1 MDVPPLDPIHVL
13 VQVALVFAAAF
24 VLICGLTAY
33 SRAHPPRKPDGSP
46 IEGYLRSLYASP
58 GPFALILAALPSAD
72 GDVAVLWNALRGS
85 VRAGDF
91 LARLD
96 EYRIALV
103 VPVDRAGG
111 HRLAGRLS
119 TVAQSGNG
127 PAFCLGLAC
136 APGDG
141 ADPVTLTAAATDRLV
156 AALHSGRPGLQVS
169 PMTER
174 PAPREALPV
183 TAAAAAM
190 QELNRFA
197 GAGGRGAPISLL
209 YVEIDQLGKYGE
221 QYGAGFALQVFGET
235 SAQARA
241 FVRGEDCLAAVDDR
255 RLMITLRGGHV
266 QARAV
271 AGRLVAGLRRTTLA
285 PKGASLKITVSVG
298 LACMPEHAD
307 TTVELA
313 DMSYAA
319 MNVARGSGG
328 STMAMFEP
336 GTPVAGRTHVPRD
349 VF

>member
-24 VLICGLTAY
+24 ALICGLTAY
-33 SRAHPPRKPDGSP
+33 LRAHPPRKPDGSP
-46 IEGYLRSLYASP
+46 IEGHLRALYAAP
-58 GPFALILAALPSAD
+58 DPFALILAALPSAE
-72 GDVAVLWNALRGS
+72 GDMAQLWNTLRGS

-96 EYRIALV
+96 DHRIALV
-103 VPVDRAGG
+103 VPADRAGG
-111 HRLAGRLS
+111 HRLAARLS
-119 TVAQSGNG
+119 TVAQSGSG

-141 ADPVTLTAAATDRLV
+141 VDPVTLTAVATDRLV
-156 AALHSGRPGLQVS
+156 AALHSGRPGLQLP

-183 TAAAAAM
+183 TAAAAAA

-197 GAGGRGAPISLL
+197 AAGRRGAPISLL
-209 YVEIDQLGKYGE
+209 YIEIDQLGKYGE
-221 QYGAGFALQVFGET
+221 QYGAGFALQLFGET

-241 FVRGEDCLAAVDDR
+241 CVRGEDSLAAVDDR
-255 RLMITLRGGHV
+255 RLMVALRGGPA
-266 QARAV
+266 QARAA
-271 AGRLVAGLRRTTLA
+271 AGRLVGSLRRTALA
-285 PKGASLKITVSVG
+285 PKGATLKITVSAG

-307 TTVELA
+307 NTVELA

-328 STMAMFEP
+328 NTVSMFEP
-336 GTPVAGRTHVPRD
+336 GMPVAGRTHVPRD